1 MTPKCHIA
9 DFDGTLIH
17 EDLEREFMKW
27 LLRQKEIRYR
37 MLFVSLF
44 TLPINM
50 LRNKLGYPSI
60 FKSWTYVLRGHIEEY
75 INAFIQNEA
84 AKTIHMR
91 EDVWQ
96 MLSGGDEIVLLS
108 GCYKDLLI
116 AYLEYIKRKSVFTE
130 IIGCEMEANQVRV
143 KIHPYGRSKCQFV
156 NQGKYNI
163 GVANE
168 RVDHFYMDMCNEQI
182 YV

>member
-1 MTPKCHIA
+1 MTPKCYIV
-9 DFDGTLIH
+9 DFDGTLIR

-27 LLRQKEIRYR
+27 LIRQKEIRYR
-37 MLFVSLF
+37 MLCVSLF

-60 FKSWTYVLRGHIEEY
+60 FKSWTYVLRGHIDEY
-75 INAFIQNEA
+75 INAFIQKEA
-84 AKTIHMR
+84 AGTIHLR
-91 EDVWQ
+91 EDVWK
-96 MLSGGDEIVLLS
+96 MLNGGDEIILLS
-108 GCYKDLLI
+108 GCYQDLLI
-116 AYLEYIKRKSVFTE
+116 AYLKYIKRKSVFVE
-130 IIGCEMEANQVRV
+130 IIGCEMEANQIRV
-143 KIHPYGRSKCQFV
+143 KIHPYGRSKCRFV

>member
-1 MTPKCHIA
+1 MTQKCYIV
-9 DFDGTLIH
+9 DFDGTLIR
-17 EDLEREFMKW
+17 EDLEREYMKW
-27 LLRQKEIRYR
+27 LLRQKEVRYR
-37 MLFVSLF
+37 MLCVSLL

-60 FKSWTYVLRGHIEEY
+60 FKSWTYVLRGHIDEY
-75 INAFIQNEA
+75 INTFIQNEA
-84 AKTIHMR
+84 AKTIHLR

-96 MLSGGDEIVLLS
+96 MLNGGDEIVLLS

-116 AYLEYIKRKSVFTE
+116 AYLEHIKRKSVFAE
-130 IIGCEMEANQVRV
+130 IIGCETEANQVCV
-143 KIHPYGRSKCQFV
+143 KIHPYGRGKCLFV
-156 NQGKYNI
+156 NQGKYNV

-168 RVDHFYMDMCNEQI
+168 KVDHYYMDMCNEQI

>member
-1 MTPKCHIA
+1 MTQKCYIV

-27 LLRQKEIRYR
+27 LLRQKEVRYR
-37 MLFVSLF
+37 MLCVSLL

-60 FKSWTYVLRGHIEEY
+60 FKSWTYVLRGHIDEY

-84 AKTIHMR
+84 AKTIHLR

-96 MLSGGDEIVLLS
+96 MLKREDEIVLLS

-116 AYLEYIKRKSVFTE
+116 AYLEYIKRMSVFAE
-130 IIGCEMEANQVRV
+130 IIGCETEANQVRV
-143 KIHPYGRSKCQFV
+143 KIHPYGRGKCQFV
-156 NQGKYNI
+156 NQGKYNV

-168 RVDHFYMDMCNEQI
+168 KVDHYYMDMCNEQI